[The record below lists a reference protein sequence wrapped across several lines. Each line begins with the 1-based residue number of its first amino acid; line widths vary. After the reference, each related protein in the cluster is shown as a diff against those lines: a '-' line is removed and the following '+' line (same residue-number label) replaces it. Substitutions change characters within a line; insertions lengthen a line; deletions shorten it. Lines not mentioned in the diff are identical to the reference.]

1 LSSAEIKSR
10 DLEAALAHCRAKHRA
25 IVVAVLRG
33 DKVLVNPEVGLRL
46 EAGDALAVI
55 ALDEPQI

>member
-1 LSSAEIKSR
+1 LSSAEIKGR
-10 DLEAALAHCRAKHRA
+10 DFEAALAHFREKHRA